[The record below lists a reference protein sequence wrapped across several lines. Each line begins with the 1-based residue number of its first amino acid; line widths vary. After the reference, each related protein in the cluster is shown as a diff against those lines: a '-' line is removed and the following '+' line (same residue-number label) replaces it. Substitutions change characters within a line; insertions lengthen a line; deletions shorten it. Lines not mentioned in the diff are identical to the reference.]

1 VHLPSHIRKKR
12 NPQMNEKTGE
22 AKKETGQRQPT
33 KKSIFQFLCTQKT
46 DVGWLKSGWEWMRWV
61 AQMHRTMVELSPFLS
76 SSSPS
81 LSGHIALSLAQC
93 FTHLWRFL
101 THKHS
106 HTHTHTN
113 TILAASH
120 EGPRT
125 KDDGVARRLLRRLQR
140 HPRKIQQQV
149 DEDVA
154 VAVDVAVEVEKTR
167 KNVT

>member
-1 VHLPSHIRKKR
+1 MDAMGGSNAPNYGRAISLPL
-12 NPQMNEKTGE
+12 
-22 AKKETGQRQPT
+22 
-33 KKSIFQFLCTQKT
+33 FLLSVSFWPYCPLARAVFHPLVALPHTQ
-46 DVGWLKSGWEWMRWV
+46 
-61 AQMHRTMVELSPFLS
+61 
-76 SSSPS
+76 
-81 LSGHIALSLAQC
+81 ALA
-93 FTHLWRFL
+93 
-101 THKHS
+101 